1 MKTKVVKR
9 KAKSGNYYHA
19 IIIEIIDGVEKMVL
33 LDNAEVALL
42 KLSKVEV
49 IED

>member
-1 MKTKVVKR
+1 MKTKVVER
-9 KAKSGNYYHA
+9 VAKSGRPYFA

-42 KLSKVEV
+42 RLSKVEV
-49 IED
+49 IKE